1 MKIVILNEGA
11 SDSRVSA
18 SPETVKKI
26 NEMNH
31 AVYVQK
37 GAGIKSNFLDQD
49 YEENGAKIFEDENVI
64 READVIFKINKPSK
78 DQIDLF
84 KENSILI
91 AALDPFNNPD
101 LIEDLRNK
109 KIISF
114 AMELM
119 PRITR
124 AQSMDKTL
132 SASSI
137 EQAIAFSK

>member
-78 DQIDLF
+78 DQIGLF

-101 LIEDLRNK
+101 LIEDLTQYKFNLGK
-109 KIISF
+109 VSSLNEQIGLNNFFYKIKN
-114 AMELM
+114 L
-119 PRITR
+119 
-124 AQSMDKTL
+124 
-132 SASSI
+132 
-137 EQAIAFSK
+137 FSKSA